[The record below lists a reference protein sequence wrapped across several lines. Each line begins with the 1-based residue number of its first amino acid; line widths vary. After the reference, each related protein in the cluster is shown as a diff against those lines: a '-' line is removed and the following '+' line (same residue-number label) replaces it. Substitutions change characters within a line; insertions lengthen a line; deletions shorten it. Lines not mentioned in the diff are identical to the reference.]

1 LKVYNQSKFK
11 TNQHIHIAAKKP
23 MIPFVKIKNA
33 GLVFQR
39 LKISAILLFLLALV
53 IAFKMEP
60 TLQLIIISNP
70 LAVDRTNEVITIK
83 RKVFE
88 KKANQLFPL
97 VKKANTTYTT
107 QTLDLNNDGRWDE
120 LLIEVNL
127 AAKSTDTLQ
136 VSWVKKNEL
145 PLFKKRTN
153 VQLSERSYNAIAS
166 TEMNQAIR
174 FRGFI
179 QNIAKP
185 FYQME
190 GPGIENDKVAFR
202 SFFDYRNGKDIYGK
216 IVDTPVLEKVGVGAS
231 WHQMQYWG
239 KDILRVGNSL
249 GAGALAVKEGEKIY
263 PLADA
268 DTSFFNVVFEGALK
282 AAFKLDFKNWDAGN
296 LKKNGSETVSVSK
309 GTFYYQ
315 NNIDL
320 VLSQPQNLI
329 SGFANFG
336 KFEVIHKKHNAR
348 FSSIATYGK
357 QADGTDSN
365 LGLAIMFTTD
375 EYVEHATTDSSSS
388 ISYTSYVSLKPSPKK
403 TLYFFACWEKTDKRF
418 ATAHGFAEYLQQ
430 TADFLAKPIKIK
442 IINKK

>member
-1 LKVYNQSKFK
+1 MLLLKK
-11 TNQHIHIAAKKP
+11 T
-23 MIPFVKIKNA
+23 MIPFVKISNA
-33 GLVFQR
+33 RAVFQR
-39 LKISAILLFLLALV
+39 LKISAILLFLLALF

-60 TLQLIIISNP
+60 TQQFIIITNP
-70 LAVDRTNEVITIK
+70 LAVNRTNEVIVIK
-83 RKVFE
+83 RNFFGNVP
-88 KKANQLFPL
+88 NHLFP
-97 VKKANTTYTT
+97 VIKKNKTTYTT
-107 QTLDLNNDGRWDE
+107 QTLDINNDGRWDE

-127 AAKSTDTLQ
+127 AAKSMDTLQ
-136 VSWVKKNEL
+136 VSWVKKNVL
-145 PLFKKRTN
+145 PLFKKQSN
-153 VQLSERSYNAIAS
+153 VQLSKRSDDAIPS
-166 TEMNQAIR
+166 TEINHAIR
-174 FRGFI
+174 YRGFT

-249 GAGALAVKEGEKIY
+249 GAGALAIKEGEKIY

-268 DTSFFNVVFEGALK
+268 DTSFFNALFEGALK

-388 ISYTSYVSLKPSPKK
+388 ISYTSYVSLKPSAKK
-403 TLYFFACWEKTDKRF
+403 TIYFFACWEKTDKRF
-418 ATAHGFAEYLQQ
+418 ATAPGFAKYLQQ
-430 TADFLAKPIKIK
+430 TADLLANPIKIK

>member
-1 LKVYNQSKFK
+1 MLLLKE
-11 TNQHIHIAAKKP
+11 T
-23 MIPFVKIKNA
+23 MIPFVKISNA
-33 GLVFQR
+33 RAVFQR
-39 LKISAILLFLLALV
+39 LKISAILLCLLALV
-53 IAFKMEP
+53 IAFKTEP
-60 TLQLIIISNP
+60 TQQFIIITNP
-70 LAVDRTNEVITIK
+70 LAVNRTNEVIVIK
-83 RKVFE
+83 RNFFGNVP
-88 KKANQLFPL
+88 NHLFP
-97 VKKANTTYTT
+97 VIKKNKTTYTT
-107 QTLDLNNDGRWDE
+107 QTLDINNDGRWDE

-127 AAKSTDTLQ
+127 AAKSMDTLQ
-136 VSWVKKNEL
+136 VSWVKKNVL
-145 PLFKKRTN
+145 PLFKKQSN
-153 VQLSERSYNAIAS
+153 VQLSKRSDDAIPS
-166 TEMNQAIR
+166 TEINHAIR
-174 FRGFI
+174 YRGFT

-249 GAGALAVKEGEKIY
+249 GAGALAIKEGEKIY

-268 DTSFFNVVFEGALK
+268 DTSFFNALFEGALK

-388 ISYTSYVSLKPSPKK
+388 ISYTSYVSLKPSAKK
-403 TLYFFACWEKTDKRF
+403 TIYFFACWEKTDKRF
-418 ATAHGFAEYLQQ
+418 ATAPGFAKYLQQ
-430 TADFLAKPIKIK
+430 TADLLANPIKIK

>member
-1 LKVYNQSKFK
+1 
-11 TNQHIHIAAKKP
+11 
-23 MIPFVKIKNA
+23 MIPFVKISNA
-33 GLVFQR
+33 RAVFQR

-60 TLQLIIISNP
+60 TQQFIIITNP
-70 LAVDRTNEVITIK
+70 LAVNRTNEVIVIK
-83 RKVFE
+83 RNFFGNVP
-88 KKANQLFPL
+88 NHLFP
-97 VKKANTTYTT
+97 VIKKNNTTYTT
-107 QTLDLNNDGRWDE
+107 QTLDINNDGRWDE

-127 AAKSTDTLQ
+127 AAKSMDTLE
-136 VSWVKKNEL
+136 VSWVNKNEL
-145 PLFKKRTN
+145 PLFKKQSN
-153 VQLSERSYNAIAS
+153 VQLSKRSDDAIPS
-166 TEMNQAIR
+166 TEIIHAIR
-174 FRGFI
+174 YRGFI

-249 GAGALAVKEGEKIY
+249 GAGALAIKEGEKIY

-268 DTSFFNVVFEGALK
+268 DTTFFNALFEGALK

-296 LKKNGSETVSVSK
+296 LKKNGSETVSVLK

-320 VLSQPQNLI
+320 VFSHRQNLVA
-329 SGFANFG
+329 GFANFG
-336 KFEVIHKKHNAR
+336 KFEVIYKKHNAR

-365 LGLAIMFTTD
+365 LGIAIMFTTD
-375 EYVEHATTDSSSS
+375 EYVQHATTDSSSS
-388 ISYTSYVSLKPSPKK
+388 VSNTSYVSLKPSPKK
-403 TLYFFACWEKTDKRF
+403 ILYFFACWEKTDKRF
-418 ATAHGFAEYLQQ
+418 ATAPGFAKYLKQ
-430 TADFLAKPIKIK
+430 TADLFASPIEIK